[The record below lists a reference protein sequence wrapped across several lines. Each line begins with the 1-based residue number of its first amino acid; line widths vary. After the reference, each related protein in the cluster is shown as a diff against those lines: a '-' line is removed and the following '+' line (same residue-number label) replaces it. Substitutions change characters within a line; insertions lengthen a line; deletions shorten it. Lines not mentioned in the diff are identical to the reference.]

1 MKFLTKI
8 LKNTVVKL
16 GGVDT
21 SEENY
26 IDTYSEKIIQNISG
40 EKIATLENGGIWTEF
55 SEIGDYEFMEVHI
68 IGKQQYKSQTGAK
81 LEFISKNINIGTLIS
96 DCKEIESRFSNISNR
111 YLTSLSFETTN
122 LNLDFLLDRKADSII
137 FNCKNKEEK
146 FEVIQ

>member
-68 IGKQQYKSQTGAK
+68 IGKQEYKSHTGAK

-122 LNLDFLLDRKADSII
+122 LNLDFLLDRKADTIL